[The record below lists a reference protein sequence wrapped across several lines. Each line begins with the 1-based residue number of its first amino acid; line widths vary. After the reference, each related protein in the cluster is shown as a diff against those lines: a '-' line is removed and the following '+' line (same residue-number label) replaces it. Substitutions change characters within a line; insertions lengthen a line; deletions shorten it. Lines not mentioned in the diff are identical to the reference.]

1 MGGLIY
7 ETPETI
13 SFELDEVSKNAKV
26 EQFMAWV
33 YHEVGE
39 EMYQFF
45 LDNHDAILSNKLDHE
60 YEGFPTG
67 MKLSKVLMQKFG
79 TDAEEVR
86 QKLSMLIQS
95 NKVCGKLCVSVH
107 PLDYLSAS
115 ENNHGWRSCHAL
127 DGEYRAGNISYMMD
141 YHTIIVYLKSEDKE
155 VRLPRFPADV
165 PWNDKKWRCYFYFD
179 PENQLIYA
187 GRQYPFHSDTAL
199 TLCSELFRKFNFFD
213 PDWNDYYVYDVDYSF
228 KPYGIRGVTNING
241 MDFNFE
247 HTKLIV
253 GNDMERAVVPITKF
267 VDTDPDAMCYNDL
280 VLNHSYAPRVMT
292 YSALGYIPRR
302 ATERMIIGKG
312 FNCVCCGK
320 AAPSDSDSFICQT
333 CEEKQ
338 DEEVYECVSCGINGY
353 NQEDFIFNIRLGGHQ
368 CRACNMRWYEAHPEI
383 GFYTI

>member
-13 SFELDEVSKNAKV
+13 SFELDEVSKYAKV

-95 NKVCGKLCVSVH
+95 NKICGKLCISVH

-127 DGEYRAGNISYMMD
+127 DGEYRAGNTSYMMD

-213 PDWNDYYVYDVDYSF
+213 PDWDGRYVYDADYAF
-228 KPYGIRGVTNING
+228 KPYGIRGTTNING
-241 MDFNFE
+241 MNFNFE

-312 FNCVCCGK
+312 FKCVCCGE
-320 AAPSDSDSFICQT
+320 ANPSDSDSFICQD

-338 DEEVYECVSCGINGY
+338 DEDRYECISCGVVGY
-353 NQEDFIFNIRLGGHQ
+353 DQEDFVFNVRLGGYQ
-368 CRACNMRWYEAHPEI
+368 CRDCDRRWH
-383 GFYTI
+383 TLCV